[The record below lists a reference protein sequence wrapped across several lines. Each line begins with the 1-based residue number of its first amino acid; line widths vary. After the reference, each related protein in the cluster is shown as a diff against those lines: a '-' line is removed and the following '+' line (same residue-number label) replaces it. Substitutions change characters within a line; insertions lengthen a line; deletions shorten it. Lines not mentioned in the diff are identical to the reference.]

1 MVQVGKQRDF
11 VTSAVGQ
18 CVGLHHGDR
27 LYAGVSVKYVTMS
40 RLVISRNNY

>member
-27 LYAGVSVKYVTMS
+27 LYAGVSVLRDNESSCDKQ
-40 RLVISRNNY
+40 I